1 VRDGRP
7 DEAKAVY
14 EAFQG
19 EGQRHPSIDW
29 AVSQMDEG
37 TALAPMITTSRNGA
51 AEALYG
57 IATALADETGLD
69 FAIMYAQMALELR
82 EDFPIARTLLA
93 TVFESVQLYEN
104 AIEAYQGIP
113 RNSPL
118 WENAEIQTAIN
129 LNLLE
134 RPDDARER
142 LERLIQ
148 TDASAVQPPIT
159 LANILRNRS
168 EFGEAAT
175 YYTQAVDAMG
185 EVEQRHWTVFY
196 FRGICYERTKMWH
209 QAEVD
214 FMKALELQPD
224 QPLVLNYLG
233 YSWIEQ
239 RHNLVEAMEMIRKAV
254 DLRPNDGYIV
264 DSLGWAHYQLRQ
276 YEDAVRE
283 LERAVELRPD
293 DPVINEHLGDARF
306 QWKHSLDLEPDAE
319 KIEAIEHKLAI
330 GLAEEA

>member
-1 VRDGRP
+1 
-7 DEAKAVY
+7 
-14 EAFQG
+14 
-19 EGQRHPSIDW
+19 
-29 AVSQMDEG
+29 MDEG
-37 TALAPMITTSRNGA
+37 PSLAPMITTSRNGA

-57 IATALADETGLD
+57 IASALADETGLD
-69 FAIMYAQMALELR
+69 FAIMYAQMALVLR
-82 EDFPIARTLLA
+82 DEFPIARTLLA

-175 YYTQAVDAMG
+175 YYTRAVEAMG

-196 FRGICYERTKMWH
+196 FRGICFERTKMWH
-209 QAEVD
+209 SAEVD

-254 DLRPNDGYIV
+254 ELRPNDGYIV

-293 DPVINEHLGDARF
+293 DPVINEHLGDAYWRVDRRVEARF
-306 QWKHSLDLEPDAE
+306 QWQHSLDLGPDAE
-319 KIEAIEHKLAI
+319 KIEAIERKLEI